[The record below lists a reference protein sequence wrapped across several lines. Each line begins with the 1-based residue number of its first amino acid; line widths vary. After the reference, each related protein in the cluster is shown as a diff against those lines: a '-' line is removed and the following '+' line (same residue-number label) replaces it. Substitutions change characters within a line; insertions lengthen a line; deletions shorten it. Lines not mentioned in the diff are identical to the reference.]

1 MIAIKSKSFDILP
14 VPFTKELTSSEKDF
28 LEDLIKNINRQLTAT
43 TRFLNSP
50 EGKEYFKKIQKLK
63 QEFFNDELL
72 KQELDYIIQHSTD
85 NVEQF
90 INDFYETGAKIG
102 YNDIKRR
109 LNYTPADEQTL
120 YHLTK
125 YNFELVKNL
134 NTELSYGIRR
144 TIFEGAMEG
153 KNPRQLIPII
163 EELPLKPLT
172 VPLPNGKFRL
182 ISTRTRAEMI
192 ARTEYARAQCT
203 GKLQAYANYGVEK
216 VDVLTCGDELVCD
229 KCKYYENHSPWDIDF
244 VEKLLPAHPNC
255 RCTFMAHILDDSV
268 IPSNPLSNAEQVNL
282 TSTLYYDDS
291 TRNPKNPLDL
301 NLNLHTKE
309 ELKRLSKDK
318 NIEIKDTGTKVNFN
332 RDNLVVSPDEKF
344 TKVYLKD
351 IGVTLTLSENRPLS
365 EIYEFKKNYQELHPK
380 LKISDDIVLSI
391 QKPISV
397 NNKGEKVGAPLGFV
411 SPEIGNTIY
420 LFQNASYLLIHES
433 AHLLDGVDYKYSN
446 DDDFIEAVNV
456 DRLNRK
462 TKDTKIANGGYV
474 SPLAFKKYRRV
485 GQEYVNGDIDNTDGQ
500 HAEVFA
506 ECVRLYFI
514 NPSKLKESYGEQYNY
529 ILEIFK

>member
-1 MIAIKSKSFDILP
+1 MITIKSKSFDILP

-120 YHLTK
+120 YHLTQ

-153 KNPRQLIPII
+153 KNPRQLIPAI

-172 VPLPNGKFRL
+172 VPLPDGKFRL

-229 KCKYYENHSPWDIDF
+229 ICNYYEHHSPW
-244 VEKLLPAHPNC
+244 ELRQAAMLLPTHPNC
-255 RCTFMAHILDDSV
+255 RCTYIAHILDDSI
-268 IPSNPLSNAEQVNL
+268 IPSEPVSDPELMNL
-282 TSTLYYDDS
+282 TH
-291 TRNPKNPLDL
+291 
-301 NLNLHTKE
+301 NLNTSNPEESITLDGVKYKNLGATPEDKKNFLETYGIKKEELTKE
-309 ELKRLSKDK
+309 ELIFIQAYTNKGDSIINWFLRNSSTNNLKVSRLEWDK
-318 NIEIKDTGTKVNFN
+318 LMEKNFNGQGISFDRALNIRHHIFNKGKITTENILLVRREQEDSMMEFSDNGVYHSQGELSTAISHDIKVDEYGDHRNFLLIPEGTKI
-332 RDNLVVSPDEKF
+332 L
-344 TKVYLKD
+344 YLE
-351 IGVTLTLSENRPLS
+351 GVTNTKGDFEVLFPDGTRFQHIDSGLGEN
-365 EIYEFKKNYQELHPK
+365 
-380 LKISDDIVLSI
+380 
-391 QKPISV
+391 
-397 NNKGEKVGAPLGFV
+397 
-411 SPEIGNTIY
+411 
-420 LFQNASYLLIHES
+420 
-433 AHLLDGVDYKYSN
+433 
-446 DDDFIEAVNV
+446 
-456 DRLNRK
+456 DRLWK
-462 TKDTKIANGGYV
+462 
-474 SPLAFKKYRRV
+474 L
-485 GQEYVNGDIDNTDGQ
+485 
-500 HAEVFA
+500 
-506 ECVRLYFI
+506 I
-514 NPSKLKESYGEQYNY
+514 N
-529 ILEIFK
+529 